1 MPSRRPRLGAP
12 RFVDVH
18 VSVDQPGQLGRAS
31 ITMAATVNVLL
42 EITAAS
48 EEVAAHAE
56 HDGIPVEPVSRTRSR
71 PRCVCRKSW

>member
-1 MPSRRPRLGAP
+1 
-12 RFVDVH
+12 
-18 VSVDQPGQLGRAS
+18 
-31 ITMAATVNVLL
+31 MAATVNVLL